1 MANLNKVMLIGN
13 LTRDPELRVTPKGTA
28 ICQFSLAV
36 NRKFKDESGG
46 EREEVTYVDIEAWGK
61 SGENISKYCTKG
73 RPLFVEGRLRLD
85 QWEDKTTKEKRSRMK
100 VVLENFQFLGSGR
113 ADGAPGGGEGGGE
126 NRYASP
132 APRGPAAPK
141 PAAPAAQENLD
152 EERTALGA
160 ILGDVLAGFAPGF
173 DVDVGHLFAVG
184 AGFVAELAVHG
195 QAELADGGALRRDP
209 EFGIARQ
216 VADEHDFVE
225 IGHGIGAERTL
236 RRSRRARD
244 RPSR

>member
-46 EREEVTYVDIEAWGK
+46 EREEVTYVDIEAWSK
-61 SGENISKYCTKG
+61 QGETIAKYCTKG

-113 ADGAPGGGEGGGE
+113 GDGAAAGGGEGGE
-126 NRYASP
+126 ARAY
-132 APRGPAAPK
+132 APRPSAAPK
-141 PAAPAAQENLD
+141 PAAPPAQENLD
-152 EERTALGA
+152 E
-160 ILGDVLAGFAPGF
+160 DVPF
-173 DVDVGHLFAVG
+173 
-184 AGFVAELAVHG
+184 
-195 QAELADGGALRRDP
+195 
-209 EFGIARQ
+209 
-216 VADEHDFVE
+216 
-225 IGHGIGAERTL
+225 
-236 RRSRRARD
+236 
-244 RPSR
+244 